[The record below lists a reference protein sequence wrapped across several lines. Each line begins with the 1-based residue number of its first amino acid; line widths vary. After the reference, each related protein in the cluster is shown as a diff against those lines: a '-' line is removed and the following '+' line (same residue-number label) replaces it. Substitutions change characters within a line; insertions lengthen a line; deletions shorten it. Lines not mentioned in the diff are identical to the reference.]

1 MATDGTR
8 HRASTPLRAPSQE
21 APVLRSLYTGIS
33 GMRSMQTM
41 MDVTGN
47 NIANVNTT
55 GYKSANTIFEDTL
68 SQTLGNAAAAQGAKG
83 GQNPAQVGLG
93 VRVSGITTN
102 FTQGATQTTGRNS
115 DMLIDGDGFF
125 VVNNNGAMQYTRNG
139 AFNVDGSGT
148 LVSLAGAKVQGWM
161 ADAKGVTNSAG
172 TPGNISIPTTQVIPA
187 SATASVTM
195 SGRLDNTVDV
205 RQTSAAGVTPVT
217 YAPTDASTQSFT
229 YNLVDK
235 NGVSVPLWVE
245 VKPSAVTSSDGK
257 TGLVTKWDVTLRQG
271 DKDGVV
277 VGGASFNGAGVLSAR
292 DAATDPVPVTTPT
305 GSWGTADAAN
315 EKIGLT
321 GFKGADGT
329 DFAVM
334 PTLDFSKISV
344 ANRSDISMS
353 DVTVSAQDGYSAGS
367 LTSWKVSPDGSI
379 VGSFDNGRSQELGRI
394 AVATFDNPAGL
405 DKQGGSTYMAT
416 SNSGLPNVGV
426 AGDGAHGSLVSGALE
441 MSNVD
446 LAQEFTNLI
455 VSQRGFQASSRVI
468 TTSDSMLEELVNL
481 KR

>member
-1 MATDGTR
+1 
-8 HRASTPLRAPSQE
+8 
-21 APVLRSLYTGIS
+21 VLRSLYTGIS

-55 GYKSANTIFEDTL
+55 GFKASNTIFEDTL
-68 SQTLGNAAAAQGAKG
+68 SQSLGNAAAAQGAKG

-125 VVNNNGAMQYTRNG
+125 VLNNNGAMQYTRNG

-148 LVSLAGAKVQGWM
+148 LVSLGGAKVQGWM
-161 ADAKGVTNSAG
+161 ADAKGVTNSSG
-172 TPGNISIPTTQVIPA
+172 TPGNIAIPTTQIIPA
-187 SATASVTM
+187 SATSKVTM

-205 RQTSAAGVTPVT
+205 VQTSAAGVTPVT
-217 YAPTDASTQSFT
+217 YGPTAASTQSFSYQLT
-229 YNLVDK
+229 DK
-235 NGVSVPLWVE
+235 NGVNVPLYVE
-245 VKPSAVTSSDGK
+245 IKPTSVTSTDGK
-257 TGLVTKWDVTLRQG
+257 TGLVTAWSVTMRKDSATGTVVGDVT
-271 DKDGVV
+271 
-277 VGGASFNGAGVLSAR
+277 FNGAGVM
-292 DAATDPVPVTTPT
+292 AAGAT
-305 GSWGTADAAN
+305 GTADVAN
-315 EKIGLT
+315 EKLT
-321 GFKGADGT
+321 LAAFNGADGT
-329 DFAVM
+329 AFAPQ
-334 PTLDFSKISV
+334 PTLDFSKLTV
-344 ANRSDISMS
+344 ANRADISIS

-367 LTSWKVSPDGSI
+367 LTSWKVGPDGAI
-379 VGSFDNGRSQELGRI
+379 IGSFDNGRSQELGRI

-405 DKQGGSTYMAT
+405 DKQGGSTYQAT

-455 VSQRGFQASSRVI
+455 VSQRGFQANSRVI

>member
-55 GYKSANTIFEDTL
+55 GYKAANTIFEDTL

-172 TPGNISIPTTQVIPA
+172 TPGNISIPTTQSIPA

-205 RQTSAAGVTPVT
+205 VNTTTPPATPVYNAT
-217 YAPTDASTQSFT
+217 AASTQAFS

-235 NGVSVPLWVE
+235 NGVSVPVD
-245 VKPSAVTSSDGK
+245 VKIEPKNPVTSTDGK
-257 TGLVTKWDVTLRQG
+257 TGLVSGWSMTVSQKQG
-271 DKDGVV
+271 GADVV
-277 VGGASFNGAGVLSAR
+277 VGKVDFDGSGAVAV
-292 DAATDPVPVTTPT
+292 AAASPT
-305 GSWGTADAAN
+305 GTVDTAN
-315 EKIGLT
+315 EKLTLVGLKDA
-321 GFKGADGT
+321 GGT
-329 DFAVM
+329 NNFATQ
-334 PTLDFSKISV
+334 PTFDLSKIAV

-353 DVTVSAQDGYSAGS
+353 DVTVSAQDGYAAGS
-367 LTSWKVSPDGSI
+367 LTSWKVGPDGAI

>member
-1 MATDGTR
+1 M
-8 HRASTPLRAPSQE
+8 
-21 APVLRSLYTGIS
+21 LRSLYTGIS

-55 GYKSANTIFEDTL
+55 GYKASNTIFEDTL
-68 SQTLGNAAAAQGAKG
+68 SQSLGNAAAAQGAKG

-125 VVNNNGAMQYTRNG
+125 VLNNNGAMQYTRNG

-161 ADAKGVTNSAG
+161 ASPAGVTNSSG
-172 TPGNISIPTTQVIPA
+172 TPGNISIPTTQTIPA
-187 SATASVTM
+187 YATHSATF
-195 SGRLDNTVDV
+195 SGRLDNTVNVVADATA
-205 RQTSAAGVTPVT
+205 TSGYSAVG
-217 YAPTDASTQSFT
+217 STQNFN
-229 YNLVDK
+229 YNLIDK
-235 NGVSVPLWVE
+235 NGVSIPVTVDIAPTKVTG
-245 VKPSAVTSSDGK
+245 PSTTGGN
-257 TGLVTKWDVTLRQG
+257 TGLVTEWTMTLSQTVPGSTTVTQLA
-271 DKDGVV
+271 KLK
-277 VGGASFNGAGVLSAR
+277 FNGSGAMTDGGSPTYVPAAGATPASGAQV
-292 DAATDPVPVTTPT
+292 DAT
-305 GSWGTADAAN
+305 N
-315 EKIGLT
+315 EKVKVYDM
-321 GFKGADGT
+321 KGADGSAFT
-329 DFAVM
+329 DPVTFD
-334 PTLDFSKISV
+334 LSKITV
-344 ANRSDISMS
+344 ANRADVSIS
-353 DVTVSAQDGYSAGS
+353 DVTVSAQDGYGAGS
-367 LTSWKVSPDGSI
+367 LTSWKVGPDGAI

-405 DKQGGSTYMAT
+405 DKQGGSTYQAT

-455 VSQRGFQASSRVI
+455 VSQRGFQANSRVI

>member
-1 MATDGTR
+1 
-8 HRASTPLRAPSQE
+8 
-21 APVLRSLYTGIS
+21 VLRSLYTGIS

-172 TPGNISIPTTQVIPA
+172 TPGNISIPTTQLIPA
-187 SATASVTM
+187 SASQNVTM

-205 RQTSAAGVTPVT
+205 IVDDPAVPT
-217 YAPTDASTQSFT
+217 YKMSGDFTQKFS
-229 YNLVDK
+229 YKLVDK
-235 NGVSVPLWVE
+235 NGVQVPLYVE
-245 VKPSAVTSSDGK
+245 IKPEINTASNS
-257 TGLVTKWDVTLRQG
+257 GLVTGWKVTLRQNDASG
-271 DKDGVV
+271 QI
-277 VGGASFNGAGVLSAR
+277 VGGANVNSAGVYSTR
-292 DAATDPVPVTTPT
+292 TDPIVGPDT
-305 GSWGTADAAN
+305 GAYGTVAAG
-315 EKIGLT
+315 EKLALV
-321 GFKGADGT
+321 GFEGADGASF
-329 DFAVM
+329 DAVAPGVQ
-334 PTLDFSKISV
+334 PTIDFSKISV

-405 DKQGGSTYMAT
+405 DKQGGSTFMAT